1 MSQVIRDAR
10 GLTLGRITTDPSGR
24 QRALDARGLTPGY
37 YDPKTDKTT
46 DARGIKVAQGNVL
59 AGLIMQAKN

>member
-24 QRALDARGLTPGY
+24 QRALDARGLTLGY